1 MKKVELPVE
10 NILYK
15 VCFSSSFFPFSFFPL
30 LSPFFS
36 ISISSPERFY
46 DFFPCAICSI
56 RLLLPWDKERAHF
69 AGFGCATEKNPW
81 RSHPAGP

>member
-36 ISISSPERFY
+36 ISISISRAFLL
-46 DFFPCAICSI
+46 FFPLRYLLDPASVAVGQRTGTFRWF
-56 RLLLPWDKERAHF
+56 RLRDRKKSMA
-69 AGFGCATEKNPW
+69 
-81 RSHPAGP
+81 